1 MLGCSMLPRGR
12 YSKACVSL
20 VATISC
26 QVHLVSWRD
35 LTEVM
40 KAYPEIKERIL
51 EEMELSCNLS
61 SSKLV
66 CAKMKFF
73 SIELFMVVLSQLH
86 TITQVYN
93 WSLCWVVIIL
103 FILFRKCL

>member
-1 MLGCSMLPRGR
+1 MLGCSMLPRGC

-20 VATISC
+20 VAKISC
-26 QVHLVSWRD
+26 QVHLISWRD
-35 LTEVM
+35 LAEVM
-40 KAYPEIKERIL
+40 KVYPEIKERIL

-61 SSKLV
+61 STKMV

-73 SIELFMVVLSQLH
+73 SIELLIVALSQLH

-93 WSLCWVVIIL
+93 SFLCLVVI
-103 FILFRKCL
+103 ILFRKCL

>member
-1 MLGCSMLPRGR
+1 MLGCSMLPRGC

-20 VATISC
+20 VAKISC
-26 QVHLVSWRD
+26 QVHLISWRD

-51 EEMELSCNLS
+51 GEMELSCNLS
-61 SSKLV
+61 STKMV

-73 SIELFMVVLSQLH
+73 FRRVVNGSIKPIAHDYPSIQLVPVRGCDYL
-86 TITQVYN
+86 I
-93 WSLCWVVIIL
+93 
-103 FILFRKCL
+103 